1 MQLTPW
7 HRPID
12 ARMRV
17 PGDKSITHRAILFSA
32 LGGAESE
39 VRDWLVAADTEASL
53 RVAEAWGVQ
62 VVERSTRR
70 LVLKGPG
77 GREAWHEPDQPIDC
91 ANAGTTMRLAMGL
104 AAGAPTGLL
113 TVLFGDASLSR
124 RPMARVADPLTQLGA
139 ELWTR
144 RGGLAPVAVRGR
156 HLTGGTVALAVA
168 SAQVKSALLLA
179 GLNAKGRVTVEEPIP
194 TRDHTERMLTAMGA
208 RLTSEMAG
216 RVRRITIEPHPEALR
231 TVDVQVPG
239 DPSSA
244 AFWATLAALWPG
256 GKVVLEGVSLNPER
270 LGFYHLL
277 ASMGAK
283 VGYHE
288 RGSDPEP
295 WGDITVQGGALTAVS
310 VEADQVPAMIDELP
324 LVALLSTQAE
334 GESVV
339 RGAAELRVKES
350 DRIRATVQGLSRM
363 GAAILET
370 GDGFRIH
377 GPRPLSGA
385 VVDAQ
390 RDHRI
395 AMMLAIASTVAQG
408 ATELLGE
415 GSVAISYPEFFD
427 TFSRV
432 RQEAE

>member
-32 LGGAESE
+32 LGGAETE

-53 RVAEAWGVQ
+53 RLAEAWGVT
-62 VVERSTRR
+62 VVERSAHR
-70 LVLKGPG
+70 LILKGPG
-77 GREAWHEPDQPIDC
+77 GRQAWREPAQPVDC
-91 ANAGTTMRLAMGL
+91 GNSGTTMRLAMGL

-113 TVLFGDASLSR
+113 TVLYGDASLSG
-124 RPMARVADPLTQLGA
+124 RPMARVANPLTQLGA
-139 ELWTR
+139 EVWTR

-156 HLTGGTVALAVA
+156 PLTGGTVALAVA

-179 GLNAKGRVTVEEPIP
+179 ALSARGPVTVEEPMS

-208 RLTSEMAG
+208 RIDSVVAG
-216 RVRRITIEPHPEALR
+216 RARRITIEPHPEALR
-231 TVDVQVPG
+231 MVDVRVPG

-244 AFWATLAALWPG
+244 AFWATLAALRPE

-277 ASMGAK
+277 ASMGAG
-283 VGYHE
+283 VGYLE
-288 RGSDPEP
+288 RGLDPEP
-295 WGDITVQGGALTAVS
+295 WGDITVQGRALTAVS

-324 LVALLSTQAE
+324 LVALLSTQAD

-339 RGAAELRVKES
+339 RGAEELRVKES
-350 DRIRATVQGLSRM
+350 DRIRATVEGLSRM

-370 GDGFRIH
+370 DDGFRIQ
-377 GPRPLSGA
+377 GPCRLRGA
-385 VVDAQ
+385 VVDAHG
-390 RDHRI
+390 DHRI
-395 AMMLAIASTVAQG
+395 AMMLAIASTVAESG
-408 ATELLGE
+408 TELLGE
-415 GSVAISYPEFFD
+415 ASVAISYPEFFAAL
-427 TFSRV
+427 SRV
-432 RQEAE
+432 RQKAE